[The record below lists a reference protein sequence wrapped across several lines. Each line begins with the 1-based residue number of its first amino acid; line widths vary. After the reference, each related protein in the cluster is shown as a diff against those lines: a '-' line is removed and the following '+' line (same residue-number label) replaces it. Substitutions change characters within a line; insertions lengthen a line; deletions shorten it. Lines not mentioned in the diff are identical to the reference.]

1 MAGILLLQGGE
12 GGEEEDVVRM
22 LASLES
28 DLQSQKLAV
37 MAGEGNRETGGLVF
51 LCTAPATQIN
61 GYIPS
66 CLISLHS
73 LVSNLTE
80 ISFFI

>member
-1 MAGILLLQGGE
+1 MSFVAGILLLQGGE

-37 MAGEGNRETGGLVF
+37 MAG
-51 LCTAPATQIN
+51 
-61 GYIPS
+61 
-66 CLISLHS
+66 
-73 LVSNLTE
+73 
-80 ISFFI
+80 